1 MAHPLAKLQQLS
13 NTDKHRTLLPVAVVQ
28 KRAPVPVG
36 YGEWKIEDYHYFNPT
51 ATQLLE
57 GTEVMTF
64 LTSGEPPDK
73 WAIDPFLSWQVV
85 IEGCSLA
92 DFEAMIEYV
101 GNEVLG
107 SFDRD

>member
-1 MAHPLAKLQQLS
+1 
-13 NTDKHRTLLPVAVVQ
+13 
-28 KRAPVPVG
+28 
-36 YGEWKIEDYHYFNPT
+36 
-51 ATQLLE
+51 
-57 GTEVMTF
+57 MTF
-64 LTSGEPPDK
+64 LTSGEPPDN